1 MLALIIVDGLYYTTF
16 NISCSRYVLLH
27 FKHLQVLLL
36 VSAEPGRVSA
46 EPGRV
51 SAEPG
56 RVSAELGRVFK
67 VHGTI
72 QLYAIKS
79 ETSTLIINNPHCIS
93 IWKLISSLSKE
104 AYSSQILH
112 ALISSVTAYMHLSV
126 QSQRACTYQSSH
138 SVRALSVHSQR
149 TFSHQYIM

>member
-27 FKHLQVLLL
+27 LKHLQVLLL

-46 EPGRV
+46 ERGRV
-51 SAEPG
+51 SAEP
-56 RVSAELGRVFK
+56 GRVFK

-79 ETSTLIINNPHCIS
+79 ETSILIINNPHCMS
-93 IWKLISSLSKE
+93 LWKLISSLSKE
-104 AYSSQILH
+104 AYSSQSLH

-126 QSQRACTYQSSH
+126 QSQRTCT
-138 SVRALSVHSQR
+138 
-149 TFSHQYIM
+149 